1 MTEIELNEGF
11 RRALELMEKTDKNVF
26 ITGRAGTGKSTLLRY
41 FRATTAKRIVVLAPT
56 GVAALNVRG
65 QTIHSFFGFKPNV
78 TVERIKKIPPSSDRG
93 NVYRNIDAI
102 VIDEISMVRADLL
115 DCVDK
120 FLRLNGP
127 RKGLPFGG
135 IQMIFIGDLYQLPP
149 VVTGNERVAFG
160 SLYESPYFYSAHVFE
175 SIDMAFV
182 ELDKIYR
189 QHDQRFIDL
198 LNAIRNKS
206 VSEEEI
212 ELLNGRVMPEFEP
225 PPDEFYIYL
234 TTTNRQAE
242 EINKRQLSKLKGPM
256 YSFTG
261 FIEGEFG
268 DDYLPTAIELQL
280 KVGAQVM
287 MLNNDSMGRWVNG
300 SVGRITDIVQYPD
313 EEAVIVV
320 ELADGEE
327 VEVTPNTWEIFRF
340 FSEDDKLKSE
350 VIGKFTQYP
359 LMLAWAV
366 TIHKSQG
373 KSFDKV
379 IIDIGRGAFAH
390 GQVYVALSRCTSF
403 EGLVLK
409 KPILKKH
416 IWMDWQVVKFLTRYQ
431 YKKAEE
437 ALPVEEKVKLIEEAI
452 LKKAPLEMV
461 YLKPSDEK
469 TKRVIWPK
477 EVGEME
483 YRGKRYLGM
492 RAFCAQRNEERTF
505 RVDRI
510 LEIKD
515 IPGRSEESHSVEFEM
530 ADLNVFQ
537 KSDIV

>member
-149 VVTGNERVAFG
+149 VVTGNERAAFG

-225 PPDEFYIYL
+225 PPDEFYIHL

-242 EINKRQLSKLKGPM
+242 EINRRQLSKLKGPM

-300 SVGRITDIVQYPD
+300 SVGRITDIVQYPG

-452 LKKAPLEMV
+452 LKKEPLEMV

-515 IPGRSEESHSVEFEM
+515 IPGRSEESHSAEFEM

>member
-1 MTEIELNEGF
+1 
-11 RRALELMEKTDKNVF
+11 
-26 ITGRAGTGKSTLLRY
+26 
-41 FRATTAKRIVVLAPT
+41 
-56 GVAALNVRG
+56 
-65 QTIHSFFGFKPNV
+65 
-78 TVERIKKIPPSSDRG
+78 
-93 NVYRNIDAI
+93 
-102 VIDEISMVRADLL
+102 
-115 DCVDK
+115 
-120 FLRLNGP
+120 
-127 RKGLPFGG
+127 
-135 IQMIFIGDLYQLPP
+135 
-149 VVTGNERVAFG
+149 
-160 SLYESPYFYSAHVFE
+160 
-175 SIDMAFV
+175 
-182 ELDKIYR
+182 
-189 QHDQRFIDL
+189 
-198 LNAIRNKS
+198 
-206 VSEEEI
+206 
-212 ELLNGRVMPEFEP
+212 
-225 PPDEFYIYL
+225 
-234 TTTNRQAE
+234 
-242 EINKRQLSKLKGPM
+242 
-256 YSFTG
+256 
-261 FIEGEFG
+261 
-268 DDYLPTAIELQL
+268 
-280 KVGAQVM
+280 
-287 MLNNDSMGRWVNG
+287 
-300 SVGRITDIVQYPD
+300 
-313 EEAVIVV
+313 
-320 ELADGEE
+320 
-327 VEVTPNTWEIFRF
+327 
-340 FSEDDKLKSE
+340 
-350 VIGKFTQYP
+350 
-359 LMLAWAV
+359 MLAWAE

-437 ALPVEEKVKLIEEAI
+437 ALPVKEKVKLIEEAI

-515 IPGRSEESHSVEFEM
+515 MPGRSEESHSAEFEM